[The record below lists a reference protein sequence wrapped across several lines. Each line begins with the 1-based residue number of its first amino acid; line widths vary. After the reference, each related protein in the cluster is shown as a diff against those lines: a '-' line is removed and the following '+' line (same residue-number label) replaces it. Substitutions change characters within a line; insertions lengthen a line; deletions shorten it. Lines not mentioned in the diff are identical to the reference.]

1 LGVSCGR
8 TMAIVNYRSGSPSP
22 VRRAA
27 GEGPLFA
34 RRTAGVDV
42 RPAALCN
49 LHDVI
54 NLTGFDPKRK
64 SRFVIQ
70 RKLPRHT

>member
-1 LGVSCGR
+1 LRFPPVPGLTGKER
-8 TMAIVNYRSGSPSP
+8 NGSTSP

-54 NLTGFDPKRK
+54 N
-64 SRFVIQ
+64 
-70 RKLPRHT
+70 